1 MTVDQKS
8 LCVFVHYSEYRYV
21 PKYVRM
27 YLGELSNHFDE
38 VILVTNK
45 RPIKTEGIIFD
56 QNISILL
63 VKNEGYDLG
72 MFYKAFKTINP
83 ANYHQIACI
92 NDSNILFNQLNPV
105 FNWSK
110 LNKFDFWGLIDSHEK
125 PWFSKHSNNYH
136 IQSHFIVFN
145 RKAISRLPEFFDSI
159 EVENIFAE
167 TDPVKLRHLVIN
179 SWEIGLTQ
187 YLIGK
192 GLSYGSFVDSL
203 PFANLYFTGKTTN
216 IGHKLY
222 PELIQS
228 GYPLI
233 KKKIITKTNWKHALQ
248 PDRNWEKMIRQYGN
262 RHWEID
268 GLIEELIQIKS
279 DSGNQSFLKIKRK
292 LLDAYNFIVNRD
304 VA

>member
-8 LCVFVHYSEYRYV
+8 LCVFVHYSEYKYV
-21 PKYVRM
+21 PKYVSM

-45 RPIKTEGIIFD
+45 RPMKTEGVIFD
-56 QNISILL
+56 ENISILL
-63 VKNEGYDLG
+63 VENEGYDLG
-72 MFYKAFKTINP
+72 MFYKAFNTINLS
-83 ANYHQIACI
+83 NYHQIACI
-92 NDSNILFNQLNPV
+92 NDSNILFNQLNPI
-105 FNWSK
+105 FNWSR

-125 PWFSKHSNNYH
+125 PWFSIHSNNYH

-145 RKAISRLPEFFDSI
+145 RRAISKLSEFFDSI
-159 EVENIFAE
+159 QMKDIFAE

-179 SWEIGLTQ
+179 NWEIGLTQ
-187 YLIGK
+187 YLIGQ
-192 GLSYGSFVDSL
+192 GLNYGSFVDSL
-203 PFANLYFTGKTTN
+203 SFTNRYRTEKTVN

-222 PELIQS
+222 PELIKS

-233 KKKIITKTNWKHALQ
+233 KKKVITKSNWKYILHPNQ
-248 PDRNWEKMIRQYGN
+248 NWEKMIRQYGN

-268 GLIEELIQIKS
+268 GLIEELNQIKR
-279 DSGNQSFLKIKRK
+279 DSGNQSFLKIKRRFQ
-292 LLDAYNFIVNRD
+292 DAYNFIVNSD